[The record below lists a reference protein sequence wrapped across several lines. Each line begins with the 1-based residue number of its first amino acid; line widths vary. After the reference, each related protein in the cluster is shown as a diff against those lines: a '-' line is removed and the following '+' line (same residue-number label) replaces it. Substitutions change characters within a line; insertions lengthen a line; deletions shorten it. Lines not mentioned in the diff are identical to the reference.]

1 MALTDIFSA
10 VTPLENYATGLAN
23 PPGSLASQMSVG
35 NQMQAA
41 VDLANNP
48 DNFIPGFTQQTQAL
62 QSSIDDQV
70 SNYVYNLGGMEA
82 VQNSPAV
89 MQQVQS
95 YINSLPEV
103 AQLNELQNN
112 LQSNNAYQQA
122 VADVQSLGGQVQAGG
137 ANQLGGQ
144 GDYFTQPIIPGEQ
157 PVNNIVDP
165 GFTDVGYIG
174 GRAILTPGEEDY
186 IPGIVDLAR
195 GLVTQDINLPE
206 QQLAGFTPAQLEAFQ
221 MAREGIGAY
230 EPFLGA
236 ASNLTGLASTGL
248 QQNLA
253 ATRLL
258 AGQVPGQVQT
268 GQAALSQA
276 AQDLQNFAAQGAASA
291 EEAAANIL
299 AAAQS
304 SDPATKLA
312 AEELMASSS
321 RLGQLAQ
328 NAQARFDAATGQA
341 QSVAD
346 QARAGGMRVEQ
357 RLEAQLAEADAL
369 AAQAAETGRADL
381 AAAAE
386 RARASAAET
395 ADRLYGAGA
404 GAELVAATAAE
415 RARALQ
421 APLEAQLGETT
432 TGARGIASLGQTG
445 ADVAAERARLSTAEA
460 QAALQA
466 ASRFGQTAAEQGIAG
481 LAGSAAM
488 YDPTLSRGFM
498 SEYED
503 AAVQQALADIVRQ
516 GELQE
521 RQLEAE
527 AVQAGAFGGSRQ
539 AIAEAELQ
547 RNILEQ
553 QGRTAAQ
560 MRAAGFESAAERS
573 QSAFEQALARQQQ
586 AAQLTGQLGQMGAGA
601 AASAAQA
608 GGQLGLSAE
617 ELAQA
622 SALQGAQL
630 GMSAEQFA
638 AANAQAM
645 AQTGLSIEQLAAQTG
660 MSAQEL
666 AGNFAAQAGQLN
678 LSTEQMAADAAS
690 RAAELGMSQAQFA
703 AANAQALAQ
712 TGMSVEQLAAQT
724 GMNAAEL
731 AGQFATQGA
740 QIGLSAEQQRQAA
753 ASQQAQLAQ
762 SQAQLGMQG
771 AQSAGEMG
779 MAGAQMQMQGAQA
792 AGDLGLQG
800 ANLGLAGI
808 QAGLGAQQQAAGLNQ
823 GIAGLAGQY
832 MGLGQAQ
839 QQMGL
844 QDINTMLGI
853 GGQQQRQTQGAM
865 DVAYQNQY
873 TQAMQPYQQLA
884 YYSDIAQGTPSGQSS
899 VTTMPGPSTGSQL
912 LGAAM
917 AIPAIYSGFQSM
929 SG

>member
-122 VADVQSLGGQVQAGG
+122 VADVQNLGGQVQAGG

-236 ASNLTGLASTGL
+236 ATDLTGLASTGL

-258 AGQVPGQVQT
+258 AGQIPGQVEA
-268 GQAALSQA
+268 GQAALSKA

-321 RLGQLAQ
+321 RLGELAS
-328 NAQARFDAATGQA
+328 RT
-341 QSVAD
+341 
-346 QARAGGMRVEQ
+346 EQ
-357 RLEAQLAEADAL
+357 RLLEAGVQAQDVASI
-369 AAQAAETGRADL
+369 AAQN
-381 AAAAE
+381 
-386 RARASAAET
+386 
-395 ADRLYGAGA
+395 
-404 GAELVAATAAE
+404 
-415 RARALQ
+415 ARALQ
-421 APLEAQLGETT
+421 APLQADLAAST
-432 TGARGIASLGQTG
+432 TGARGLASLGQTG
-445 ADVAAERARLSTAEA
+445 ADVAAERARMSTAEA

-466 ASRFGQTAAEQGIAG
+466 ASQFGQQAAEQGIAG

-503 AAVQQALADIVRQ
+503 AAVQQALADIARQ

-560 MRAAGFESAAERS
+560 MRAAGFESAAERA
-573 QSAFEQALARQQQ
+573 QTAYEQALARQQQ
-586 AAQLTGQLGQMGAGA
+586 AAQLTGQLGQMGAASA
-601 AASAAQA
+601 AQAAQA

-638 AANAQAM
+638 SANAQAM

-660 MSAQEL
+660 M
-666 AGNFAAQAGQLN
+666 
-678 LSTEQMAADAAS
+678 
-690 RAAELGMSQAQFA
+690 
-703 AANAQALAQ
+703 
-712 TGMSVEQLAAQT
+712 
-724 GMNAAEL
+724 NAAEL
-731 AGQFATQGA
+731 AGQFAA
-740 QIGLSAEQQRQAA
+740 QAGQMGLSAEQQRQAA
-753 ASQQAQLAQ
+753 AAQQAQLAQ
-762 SQAQLGMQG
+762 AQAQLGMQG
-771 AQSAGEMG
+771 AQAAGEMN

-832 MGLGQAQ
+832 MGIGQAQ
-839 QQMGL
+839 QQMSL

-865 DVAYQNQY
+865 DVLYQNQY